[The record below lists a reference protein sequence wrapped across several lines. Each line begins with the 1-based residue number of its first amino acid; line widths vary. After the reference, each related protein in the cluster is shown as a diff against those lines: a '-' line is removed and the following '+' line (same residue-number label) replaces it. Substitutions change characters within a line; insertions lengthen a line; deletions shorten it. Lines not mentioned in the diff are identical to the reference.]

1 MRSRQRDLRT
11 GHPVWRAYPQPRI
24 PAMPLT
30 RDAACDVLVMGAG
43 ISGAMVA
50 EELTDAGLSVIMIDR
65 RGPMKGSTAAST
77 ALVQYELDVPFLALA
92 KKIGVEKSMRAW
104 RRSKIAVDGIAAK
117 VRSGCY
123 DCDYTDK
130 ASLYLAGTMLDAD
143 ELQLEMQ
150 ARRGI
155 GLWCDY
161 LANKD
166 LEDRYGFQHRGGAL
180 RCQGSLAINP
190 LAFTACFLR
199 SSLTRGMRIHVP
211 VTLTHVEALKTHVNA
226 YTEDGP
232 VIRAR
237 HVVFAG
243 GYELPKQVVNR
254 RHKVYSTYAFATK
267 PQGAKWAQLPFMLE
281 AADPY
286 LYIRPTDDGRIICG
300 GEDEEFSDEAA
311 RDALMDAKT
320 ATLQKKLQRLFPAL
334 DTAADYAWS
343 GSFGSSTAGLPAIGA
358 VPGLKNCYAVM
369 AFGGNGITF
378 SRIAAEIIRSAITGK
393 PDPDAD
399 LYAL

>member
-11 GHPVWRAYPQPRI
+11 GHPVWRAYTQPRI
-24 PAMPLT
+24 PVTPLS
-30 RDAACDVLVMGAG
+30 RDVSCDVLVMGAG

-50 EELTDAGLSVIMIDR
+50 EELTDAGLSVIMVDR

-77 ALVQYELDVPFLALA
+77 ALVQYELDVPFINLS

-117 VRSGCY
+117 LRSNCY
-123 DCDYTDK
+123 DCGYTDK
-130 ASLYLAGTMLDAD
+130 ASLYLAGTTLDGD
-143 ELQLEMQ
+143 ELQEEMEL
-150 ARRGI
+150 RRHI

-161 LANKD
+161 LENSD
-166 LEDRYGFQHRGGAL
+166 LQEEYGFSHRGGAL

-199 SSLTRGMRIHVP
+199 SSLSRGMRIHVP

-226 YTEDGP
+226 YTADGP

-243 GYELPKQVVNR
+243 GYELPQQVTNR
-254 RHKVYSTYAFATK
+254 RHHVYSTYAFATK
-267 PQGAKWAQLPFMLE
+267 PQGKKWAQLPFMWE

-300 GEDEEFSDEAA
+300 GEDEEFSDEAT
-311 RDALMDAKT
+311 RDALLDKKT
-320 ATLQKKLQRLFPAL
+320 AVLQKKLQKLFPSL
-334 DTAADYAWS
+334 DVAADYSWC
-343 GSFGSSTAGLPAIGA
+343 GSFGSSSTGLPAIGP
-358 VPGLKNCYAVM
+358 VRGLKNCYAVM

-378 SRIAAEIIRSAITGK
+378 SRIGAEIIRGAITGQ